1 MARWGLIA
9 AALVTSLVS
18 IPALAQAPA
27 PPARVGLP
35 VDANGNP
42 TIDPTKNVLD
52 LVQAAIK
59 RQDDLRDAS
68 MQLTRT
74 QIEAAEKIDA
84 LRAENVKDVANA
96 LARKLA
102 DEATL
107 RAYYAERLDAAEAK
121 RIDAIRAVDVAAVA
135 VASQRAAD
143 QATVLATQVQQ
154 SAEALRTLVAT
165 TAATVATSQQQLAT
179 SLSARLTTLEQAGY
193 QQAGQQKVSDP
204 ALAALI
210 AKVDALVVA
219 NSDRSGVGTGRS
231 DVTGWFA
238 AIFMGLMSLGMLLVL
253 VFKPQK
259 TSRT

>member
-1 MARWGLIA
+1 MKIA
-9 AALVTSLVS
+9 AFVLVLLVTTV
-18 IPALAQAPA
+18 AQAQAQAPQ
-27 PPARVGLP
+27 PAKPGLA
-35 VDANGNP
+35 VDASGGP
-42 TIDPTKNVLD
+42 VVDPTKNVLD

-59 RQDDLRDAS
+59 RQDDLRDAAS
-68 MQLTRT
+68 TLTRS
-74 QIEAAEKIDA
+74 QIESAEKMDA
-84 LRAENVKDVANA
+84 LRAENVKAVADA

-102 DEATL
+102 DEAAL

-204 ALAALI
+204 ALAALN

-231 DVTGWFA
+231 DVIGWMA
-238 AIFMGLMSLGMLLVL
+238 ALFMGLVALAAVMVAL
-253 VFKPQK
+253 FKPQRAK
-259 TSRT
+259 A